1 MVVCMCAALRLGE
14 TGNDAG
20 DAATALVAWG
30 NAWLTG
36 HVGPDEAVDA
46 IEKLAGPQILSGG
59 AAIMSTGPELPGTA
73 GLPGGLNGLGGLAD
87 SERDG
92 PGGDTPDGDTGGSPP
107 EQARQGQPGEVTLRR
122 GLGDLRVGGLIG
134 LRLAL
139 PAPGDP
145 LGLTGPPA
153 FNRCALE
160 AGAAVIAVLP
170 GRAVGLVPSEDRR
183 GSSYVGVRWESH
195 EAVPGTPDVPALPD
209 ADRQLMLAMR
219 DATEVL
225 LTVDDVAGVPPEITD
240 ALADLRD
247 PDRGDHPLAP
257 GYPQRAHRV
266 AALAQR
272 LSLVVDLARRMDDRG
287 LTADQMRR
295 RAEALR
301 LLDRA
306 VRRARVAACNS
317 AFDPVP

>member
-1 MVVCMCAALRLGE
+1 MCAGTRQDGPV
-14 TGNDAG
+14 NDAG

-36 HVGPDEAVDA
+36 HVGLDEGVDA
-46 IEKLAGPQILSGG
+46 VEKVAGPQIVSGLTAVPAG
-59 AAIMSTGPELPGTA
+59 AAGAP
-73 GLPGGLNGLGGLAD
+73 
-87 SERDG
+87 
-92 PGGDTPDGDTGGSPP
+92 
-107 EQARQGQPGEVTLRR
+107 PGEVPLRR
-122 GLGDLRVGGLIG
+122 ALGDLRVCGLAG

-145 LGLTGPPA
+145 LGLTGPPD
-153 FNRCALE
+153 FNRAAIDAE
-160 AGAAVIAVLP
+160 AAVIAVLP
-170 GRAVGLVPSEDRR
+170 DRTIGLVPGEDRR
-183 GSSYVGVRWESH
+183 GSSYVGVRWRSWDG
-195 EAVPGTPDVPALPD
+195 APGTPDVPALPD
-209 ADRQLMLAMR
+209 ADRQLTLAMR

-225 LTVDDVAGVPPEITD
+225 LTVDDVTGVPPEIAD

-266 AALAQR
+266 AALAGR
-272 LSLVVDLARRMDDRG
+272 LALVVDLARRLDAHG

-295 RAEALR
+295 RSEALR
-301 LLDRA
+301 MLDRA